1 MKLFI
6 NTFLFV
12 FTTAIVF
19 SSCNNDITYGD
30 QLKAEKTLIAD
41 FIKRNNIIV
50 VEQLPTTNPWPANVY
65 YKTKSTGL
73 YIRITEKGD
82 YLSPDSLEIN
92 DLIVFRYLQYTLNT
106 KADTMSYQNTV
117 DNAFPVTFNY
127 YDQTQTQSCKGWHE
141 AVSYMKY
148 NNSEAK
154 VILPSKLGFD
164 NDELS
169 VIPYGYDISIKI
181 RK

>member
-6 NTFLFV
+6 KTILFV
-12 FTTAIVF
+12 FTTAIILT
-19 SSCNNDITYGD
+19 SCNNDITYGD
-30 QLKAEKTLIAD
+30 QLKAEKSLIAD
-41 FIKRNNIIV
+41 YLKRHNIIV
-50 VEQLPTTNPWPANVY
+50 VDKLPTTNPWPDNVY

-73 YIRITEKGD
+73 YIRITNKGD
-82 YLSPDSLEIN
+82 FTSPDSLEVN
-92 DLIVFRYLQYTLNT
+92 DLIVFRYRQYTLDT
-106 KADTMSYQNTV
+106 KADTMSYENTV
-117 DNAFPVTFNY
+117 DNPYPVTFNFN
-127 YDQTQTQSCKGWHE
+127 DLSQTQSCKGWHE

-164 NDELS
+164 LGDLT